1 MKHNSGKKKKKEI
14 VWLSGS
20 KAGNKK
26 DCSGKLRKRKGYRA
40 A

>member
-1 MKHNSGKKKKKEI
+1 MKYNSEKKKREI

-26 DCSGKLRKRKGYRA
+26 DCRGKLRKRKGYCA